1 MRAVTTAGE
10 RVLVDCAVG
19 WLSTLLAEAT
29 AGELAMAAASD
40 ETVRLEIQAGRRP
53 FDRGGLTPI
62 GRGTWAAPPRALIV
76 DACLSRV
83 DLHVQPPGPGLQ
95 AATRFRPSPRTL
107 TAHT

>member
-53 FDRGGLTPI
+53 FDRGGWTLI
-62 GRGTWAAPPRALIV
+62 GRGTWAAPPRGLIE
-76 DACLSRV
+76 DARSARFHLPVR
-83 DLHVQPPGPGLQ
+83 PRRPGL
-95 AATRFRPSPRTL
+95 AVSARVRP
-107 TAHT
+107 